1 MKWVGT
7 SPGDNVEKRTLV
19 VGIGEPGAVWGKG
32 LRLGDKLGGI
42 FLNDDEVRAIHY
54 VVDVEPT

>member
-1 MKWVGT
+1 M
-7 SPGDNVEKRTLV
+7 

-42 FLNDDEVRAIHY
+42 FLNDDEVRASYY
-54 VVDVEPT
+54 VVDVEPI